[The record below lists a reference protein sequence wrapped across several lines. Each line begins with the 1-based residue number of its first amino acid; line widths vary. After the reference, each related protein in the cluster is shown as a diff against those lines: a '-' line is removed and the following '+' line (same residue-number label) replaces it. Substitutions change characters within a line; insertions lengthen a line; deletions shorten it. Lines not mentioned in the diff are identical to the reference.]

1 MVAPSATPGR
11 SATHACLLV
20 GTQLSARIPVLPAWS
35 SGCSPPGKQRHI
47 WAAGTLDVSAGG
59 CQWLGLGTP
68 DGIHDLV
75 GDVPVPEC
83 WVVGLALPADVE
95 DELFG

>member
-1 MVAPSATPGR
+1 MVPISDGR
-11 SATHACLLV
+11 PI
-20 GTQLSARIPVLPAWS
+20 GDPRLSARRHPAAARSAVAPAWPS
-35 SGCSPPGKQRHI
+35 ACSPLGKQRHSG
-47 WAAGTLDVSAGG
+47 AAGTLDVCAEEA

-95 DELFG
+95 DELFR